1 MKFAVYQIILS
12 KADADFINAGNPNDK
27 FSAQLKMSM
36 DFSGDRI
43 GGLASDAFD
52 AGLYTHVA
60 NITAENNRGCFE
72 VGNIGPESSIERLS
86 RMTSLSVGNVIV
98 DEDGTAV
105 VVASEGFVAFAY
117 NPKMAA

>member
-12 KADADFINAGNPNDK
+12 AADCDAINAGHINNK
-27 FSAQLKMSM
+27 FSSQNAMTM

-43 GGLASDAFD
+43 GGLASYAFD

-60 NITAENNRGCFE
+60 NITAEDYNGCFE
-72 VGNIGPESSIERLS
+72 VGNIGPKSAIERLS
-86 RMTSLSVGNVIV
+86 RMTSLSVGNVFV

-105 VVASEGFVAFAY
+105 VVAPTGFVAFSY
-117 NPKMAA
+117 NAKLAA